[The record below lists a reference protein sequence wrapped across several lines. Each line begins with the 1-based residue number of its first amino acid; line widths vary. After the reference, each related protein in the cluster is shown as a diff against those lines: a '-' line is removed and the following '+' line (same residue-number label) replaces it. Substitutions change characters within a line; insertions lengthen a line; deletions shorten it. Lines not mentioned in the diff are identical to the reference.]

1 MHPYSTTMAEKEV
14 IETAKAQMEKAISHL
29 ESELQ
34 KIRAGRANPGML
46 DSIHVD
52 YYGNSTPLSQI
63 ANISTPDA
71 RTLAIQPWEKNMITP
86 IEKAI
91 SNANLGYNPTND
103 GQVIRINIPALT
115 EERRKGLVKQ
125 SKEETE
131 HARVTVRSLRRDANE
146 AIKKLQKE
154 GLPEDQAKSAETKIQ
169 GITDDAIAKIDKHL
183 EAKEKE
189 IMTV

>member
-1 MHPYSTTMAEKEV
+1 MTDKEV
-14 IETAKAQMEKAISHL
+14 IDSAKAQMEKAIDHL
-29 ESELQ
+29 EAELV

-46 DSIHVD
+46 DSIYVD
-52 YYGNSTPLSQI
+52 YYGSSTPLSQI

-103 GQVIRINIPALT
+103 GATIRINIPMLT

-125 SKEETE
+125 AKEEAE
-131 HARVTVRSLRRDANE
+131 HARVTVRNIRRDANE
-146 AIKKLQKE
+146 AIKKLQKD
-154 GLPEDQAKSAETKIQ
+154 GLPEDQAKSSETKVQ
-169 GITDDAIAKIDKHL
+169 GITDDNIAKVEKHL

>member
-1 MHPYSTTMAEKEV
+1 MTEKEV
-14 IETAKAQMEKAISHL
+14 LDAAKEQMTKAISHL

-34 KIRAGRANPGML
+34 KIRAGRANPTML

-52 YYGNSTPLSQI
+52 YYGNSTPLSQV

-71 RTLAIQPWEKNMITP
+71 RTLQIQPWEKNMITP

-103 GQVIRINIPALT
+103 GQVIRINIPPLT
-115 EERRKGLVKQ
+115 EDRRKDLVKQ
-125 SKEETE
+125 SKSEAE
-131 HARVTVRSLRRDANE
+131 HARVTVRNIRRDANE
-146 AIKKLQKE
+146 AIKKLQKD
-154 GLPEDQAKSAETKIQ
+154 GLPEDQAKAAEGKVQ
-169 GITDDAIAKIDKHL
+169 NLTDDSIAKIDKHL

>member
-1 MHPYSTTMAEKEV
+1 MTEKEV
-14 IETAKAQMEKAISHL
+14 LDAAKEQMTKAISHL

-34 KIRAGRANPGML
+34 KIRAGRANPTML

-52 YYGNSTPLSQI
+52 YYGSGTPLSQV

-71 RTLAIQPWEKNMITP
+71 RTLQIQPWEKNMITP

-103 GQVIRINIPALT
+103 GQVIRINIPPLT
-115 EERRKGLVKQ
+115 EDRRKDLVKQ
-125 SKEETE
+125 SKSEAE
-131 HARVTVRSLRRDANE
+131 HARVTVRNIRRDANE
-146 AIKKLQKE
+146 AIKKLQKD
-154 GLPEDQAKSAETKIQ
+154 GLPEDQAKAAEGKVQ
-169 GITDDAIAKIDKHL
+169 NLTDDSIAKIDKHL

>member
-1 MHPYSTTMAEKEV
+1 MTDKEV
-14 IETAKAQMEKAISHL
+14 IESAKEQMVKAINHL
-29 ESELQ
+29 EAELQ

-52 YYGNSTPLSQI
+52 YYGNSTPLSQV
-63 ANISTPDA
+63 ANVSTPDA
-71 RTLAIQPWEKNMITP
+71 RTLQIQPWEKNMITP

-103 GQVIRINIPALT
+103 GIVIRINIPPLT
-115 EERRKGLVKQ
+115 EERRKDMVKQ
-125 SKEETE
+125 SKAEAE
-131 HARVTVRSLRRDANE
+131 HARVTIRNIRRDANE
-146 AIKKLQKE
+146 AIKKLQKD
-154 GLPEDQAKSAETKIQ
+154 GMPEDQAKGAETKIQ
-169 GITDDAIAKIDKHL
+169 NVTDESIAKVEKHL

>member
-1 MHPYSTTMAEKEV
+1 MTEKEV
-14 IETAKAQMEKAISHL
+14 LDAAKEQMTKAISHL

-34 KIRAGRANPGML
+34 KIRAGRANPTML

-52 YYGNSTPLSQI
+52 YYGSSTPLSQV

-71 RTLAIQPWEKNMITP
+71 RTLQIQPWEKNMITP

-103 GQVIRINIPALT
+103 GQVIRINIPPLT
-115 EERRKGLVKQ
+115 EDRRKDLVKQ
-125 SKEETE
+125 SKSEAE
-131 HARVTVRSLRRDANE
+131 HARVTVRNIRRDANE
-146 AIKKLQKE
+146 AIKKLQKD
-154 GLPEDQAKSAETKIQ
+154 GLPEDQAKAAEGKVQ
-169 GITDDAIAKIDKHL
+169 NLTDDSIAKIDKHL